1 MGVENMG
8 IEDIIIAKIQSN
20 SREGI
25 SYIHP
30 IREVQAIASY
40 VSAYANGNGGILLF
54 GVHDDGY
61 DLHVKKSAFNITEK
75 EVKIQSLLSSP
86 VELNFGTLLYE
97 PEKKLEYIVV
107 KPSSNI
113 IEVDG
118 VGYVMDENQKP
129 VPIEVKTVFLSYSHK
144 DTFIADSIEKGLNSC
159 TKNIN
164 ISRDIR
170 DVQYKESFS
179 KFMNTISEHDFVI
192 SIISDNYLKS
202 RNCMYEVVEVMKDKH
217 YINKLLYIII
227 GDKDLNVLG
236 RAGYGCAAKIYTIDG
251 QDEYIKYWQCEEEK
265 IKKLTNGIDLSNT
278 KNYIEELQ
286 VVRRIQLDIQ
296 NFMAE
301 LRDRKG
307 LNYSEMLSSGF
318 KDILSMIGE

>member
-1 MGVENMG
+1 MG
-8 IEDIIIAKIQSN
+8 IEDIIIAKIKSN

-30 IREVQAIASY
+30 IKEDQVIASY
-40 VSAYANGNGGILLF
+40 VSAYANGDGGLLVF
-54 GVHDDGY
+54 GVDDDGY
-61 DLHVKKSAFNITEK
+61 DLHVKNSAFNIMEK

-86 VELNFGTLLYE
+86 VELDFGALLYE
-97 PEKKLEYIVV
+97 FNKKLEYIVV
-107 KPSSNI
+107 KPSLNK

-118 VGYVMDENQKP
+118 VGYVMNENQKP

-144 DTFIADSIEKGLNSC
+144 DTYIADSIEEALNSC

-170 DVQYKESFS
+170 DVKYKESFS
-179 KFMNTISEHDFVI
+179 EFMNTISEHDFVI
-192 SIISDNYLKS
+192 SIVSDNYLKS

-236 RAGYGCAAKIYTIDG
+236 RAGYGCAAKIYTISG
-251 QDEYIKYWQCEEEK
+251 QDEYIKYWQSEEEK
-265 IKKLTNGIDLSNT
+265 IKKLINGIDLSNT

-307 LNYSEMLSSGF
+307 ISYSDILSSGF
-318 KDILSMIGE
+318 KDILSQIGE